1 MSYLHLPARPNDL
14 LCRCNSLSMHLIY
27 SDGYSKKKKKKL
39 NKCTW
44 DSNPHSIKIQFIS
57 RSYSRIDYSSDV
69 RLINRFFYQALQ
81 IALKKIQ
88 ILRQLAYKQLDRGEM
103 IPLTSLAKVINYTRR
118 KMLISHHHYAAP
130 VACPHAW
137 VCYWLWQRLI
147 FMVVSQILGF
157 SISHKA
163 TILQLVN
170 PDKQQR
176 HTVSLCITLL
186 YRRPGQLSA
195 VLSSVR
201 LKEAG

>member
-1 MSYLHLPARPNDL
+1 MLVSLKCHTCTSLQDQMISFVGVTAYLCILYILMGIQKN
-14 LCRCNSLSMHLIY
+14 
-27 SDGYSKKKKKKL
+27 KKKNKL

-118 KMLISHHHYAAP
+118 KMLISHIIMLPTLP
-130 VACPHAW
+130 VHMPEFVTGSDNGW
-137 VCYWLWQRLI
+137 
-147 FMVVSQILGF
+147 F
-157 SISHKA
+157 SW
-163 TILQLVN
+163 
-170 PDKQQR
+170 
-176 HTVSLCITLL
+176 
-186 YRRPGQLSA
+186 
-195 VLSSVR
+195 
-201 LKEAG
+201 

>member
-1 MSYLHLPARPNDL
+1 MSYLHLPARSNDL

-27 SDGYSKKKKKKL
+27 SDGYSKKKKKL

-88 ILRQLAYKQLDRGEM
+88 ILRQLAYKQLDRGEI

-118 KMLISHHHYAAP
+118 KMLISHIIMLPTLP
-130 VACPHAW
+130 VHMPEFVTGSDNGW
-137 VCYWLWQRLI
+137 
-147 FMVVSQILGF
+147 F
-157 SISHKA
+157 SW
-163 TILQLVN
+163 
-170 PDKQQR
+170 
-176 HTVSLCITLL
+176 
-186 YRRPGQLSA
+186 
-195 VLSSVR
+195 
-201 LKEAG
+201 